1 MTLRPSAG
9 RSAVTRR
16 AVADIVEASVRGSY
30 GVVGFATP
38 TIGGHLV
45 RLLGLGEPGIRVAFS
60 DGLIVHLHLRV
71 AYGLPVAEVA
81 RQVDSAVRYAL
92 RRDLGRQSVELTVHI
107 DGLAYRPA
115 RFPEVAAVVPADADG
130 DGGDD
135 GGDDRDRGDD
145 GDGTAV
151 DTLSQRI
158 GGAA

>member
-1 MTLRPSAG
+1 MPLRPSVG

-16 AVADIVEASVRGSY
+16 AIADIVLASVRGSY

-45 RLLGLGEPGIRVAFS
+45 RLLRLGEPGIRVRLD
-60 DGLIVHLHLRV
+60 DGVLVELHLRV
-71 AYGLPVAEVA
+71 AHGLPVSEVA

-92 RRDLGRQSVELTVHI
+92 RRDLGRQVVRIAVHI
-107 DGLAYRPA
+107 DGLDDGPNRIPGSVTIDAIAVEPA
-115 RFPEVAAVVPADADG
+115 ATAEGPADGARSD
-130 DGGDD
+130 
-135 GGDDRDRGDD
+135 
-145 GDGTAV
+145 V

>member
-45 RLLGLGEPGIRVAFS
+45 RLLRLGEPGIRVGFGN
-60 DGLIVHLHLRV
+60 GLIVHLHLRV

-92 RRDLGRQSVELTVHI
+92 RRDLGRQTVELTVHI

-115 RFPEVAAVVPADADG
+115 RFPETAAVASVEADGEGGGEGYGGDG
-130 DGGDD
+130 DGG
-135 GGDDRDRGDD
+135 D

>member
-38 TIGGHLV
+38 SIGGHLV
-45 RLLGLGEPGIRVAFS
+45 RLLGLGEPGIRVAFA

-107 DGLAYRPA
+107 DGLAYRPS
-115 RFPEVAAVVPADADG
+115 RIPEPSLALPIVADG
-130 DGGDD
+130 QGGVDPSVED
-135 GGDDRDRGDD
+135 
-145 GDGTAV
+145 DGTAV

>member
-45 RLLGLGEPGIRVAFS
+45 RLLGLGEPGIRIAVA
-60 DGLIVHLHLRV
+60 DGLAVHLHLRV
-71 AYGLPVAEVA
+71 AYGLPVSEVA

-115 RFPEVAAVVPADADG
+115 RIPEPAAVESVPPGTGGDRGGSGTAEYLDG
-130 DGGDD
+130 D
-135 GGDDRDRGDD
+135 
-145 GDGTAV
+145 V
-151 DTLSQRI
+151 DTVSQRI